1 MPTITFVSPDNAQT
15 SLDVRSGMTLMEA
28 GLHNGVAGIDADCG
42 GACSCATC
50 QVVIDPAWR
59 AVVGAPGNDEAD
71 MLSETAIP
79 AEGLRLSCQ
88 IVLSDALDGLVVH
101 LPTTQR

>member
-1 MPTITFVSPDNAQT
+1 MPRITFVSPDNART

-50 QVVIDPAWR
+50 QVVVDPAWR
-59 AVVGAPGNDEAD
+59 AVTGEPGQDEAD
-71 MLSETAIP
+71 MLSETEAP
-79 AEGLRLSCQ
+79 QAGLRLSCQ
-88 IVLSDALDGLVVH
+88 IVLSEALDGLVVR
-101 LPTTQR
+101 LPASQR